1 MMKRL
6 VAGLFI
12 ISIGALGLVDPV
24 LGAEGERTAETLKQL
39 EHDWA
44 DAEKAGDSD
53 KLSRIVADDWIG
65 VESDGRK
72 FTKAQL
78 IARVKSGTVKAM
90 SVELGPMDVKVLG
103 EAAIVQGSD
112 IEKGTKDGRPTSV
125 EINWMDVFAHRD
137 GKWVCVRSQSGSA
150 PSDPATVSGS
160 RWPI

>member
-1 MMKRL
+1 MLKRL

-12 ISIGALGLVDPV
+12 ISTGALGLADTG
-24 LGAEGERTAETLKQL
+24 LGAEGEPTAEILKQL

-44 DAEKAGDSD
+44 DSEKAGDSD

-103 EAAIVQGSD
+103 DAAIVQGSD
-112 IEKGTKDGRPTSV
+112 IEKGTKDGKPTSV
-125 EINWMDVFAHRD
+125 EVIWMDVFARRD

-150 PSDPATVSGS
+150 PSGAATVSSS